1 MVINMKQNLF
11 IEFIESTQH
20 NINTKLK
27 SQRKH
32 SSSPTRKN
40 KYNSLLTRTQIHK
53 LLLISFIKYQLLLI
67 RRLLCFPSI
76 AARGAHSAFL
86 LTISPVLLFQSFEL
100 LALESFA
107 FTMVCSSPLKTLC
120 QTSLQSS
127 FI

>member
-40 KYNSLLTRTQIHK
+40 KYNSLLTRTQIQK

-67 RRLLCFPSI
+67 RRLFLFNKFSSHLNFWLWNHLLSLRSVRHHCRHF
-76 AARGAHSAFL
+76 ARLHCK
-86 LTISPVLLFQSFEL
+86 VLSYDSSSFR
-100 LALESFA
+100 
-107 FTMVCSSPLKTLC
+107 CSSIDPRLTN
-120 QTSLQSS
+120 
-127 FI
+127 